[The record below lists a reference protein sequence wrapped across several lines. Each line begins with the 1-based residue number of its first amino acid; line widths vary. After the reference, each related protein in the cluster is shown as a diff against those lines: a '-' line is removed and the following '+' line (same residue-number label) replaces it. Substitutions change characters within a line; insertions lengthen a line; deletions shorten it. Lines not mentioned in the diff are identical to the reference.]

1 MQTAPCFDAQ
11 DLAFEAA
18 VRLHAPCPQHE
29 LLRYFL
35 YPQKYWEGF
44 LERFGRPGATPEEQ
58 ASKEGLEYVYAKW
71 FLALREACMD
81 PEKEIVVTHGS
92 PDSDY
97 RLLRST
103 EEQS

>member
-1 MQTAPCFDAQ
+1 MQTALRFDAQ

-18 VRLHAPCPQHE
+18 VRLHVLCPQHK
-29 LLRYFL
+29 LLCYFL
-35 YPQKYWEGF
+35 YPAKYWEAF
-44 LERFGRPGATPEEQ
+44 LERFGKPGTTPEEQ

-71 FLALREACMD
+71 FLALHEACMN
-81 PEKEIVVTHGS
+81 PEKEIVVSHGS

-97 RLLRST
+97 RLLQST